1 MNRWL
6 LAQLLAFALTASF
19 ADVTKGG
26 FGAEKDSKPG
36 TESETNTPKEP
47 KDSKRN
53 SYPFHGTL
61 STTDSSGMSLT
72 LEGKKKPRVIAVTAE
87 TRIFRD
93 GEKAKLKD
101 GVAGER
107 VTGTVRRNAAGQEEA
122 ITVRFAAKTAPR

>member
-6 LAQLLAFALTASF
+6 LAQVLVFAVATSL

-26 FGAEKDSKPG
+26 FGAEKDSKPSA
-36 TESETNTPKEP
+36 ESESNIPKEP

-61 STTDSSGMSLT
+61 GAIDSSGTSLT
-72 LEGKKKPRVIAVTAE
+72 LEGKKKPRVIAITAE

-93 GEKAKLKD
+93 GAKAKLKD

-122 ITVRFAAKTAPR
+122 VTVRFSQKTPPR

>member
-6 LAQLLAFALTASF
+6 LVQVLAFALATSL

-26 FGAEKDSKPG
+26 FGAEKDSKPR
-36 TESETNTPKEP
+36 TESESNTSKEP

-61 STTDSSGMSLT
+61 DAIDSSGTSLT
-72 LEGKKKPRVIAVTAE
+72 LEGKKKPRVIAITAD

-93 GEKAKLKD
+93 GAKAKLKD

-107 VTGTVRRNAAGQEEA
+107 VTGTVRRNASGQEEA
-122 ITVRFAAKTAPR
+122 ITIRFGQKAPPR

>member
-6 LAQLLAFALTASF
+6 LAQLLAFTLLTSLG
-19 ADVTKGG
+19 DVTKGG

-36 TESETNTPKEP
+36 AESESKTSKEP
-47 KDSKRN
+47 KESKRN

-61 STTDSSGMSLT
+61 SAIDSSGTTLT

-93 GEKAKLKD
+93 GAKAKLKD

-107 VTGTVRRNAAGQEEA
+107 VTGTVRRNTAGQEEA
-122 ITVRFAAKTAPR
+122 ITIRFAAKTAPR